1 MVELLLSSEGK
12 VKLYIPKADYKRLM
26 SGDLMNLPVFYNP
39 HMESNRDL
47 TIAFLKAASRVIGE
61 VRMLDLLAATGV
73 RGIRAAIEVP
83 VPTVLFNDL
92 NSEACKVIRLNIA
105 LNEISSTSTVF
116 NMDASTLPYYLCK
129 SKTRVNY
136 IDIDPFG
143 SPAPFVEPSIKLLS
157 ELKRSILGVT
167 ATDLTVL
174 FGRYPEKCYRIY
186 GSWSH
191 QVEYSKEVGLRIL
204 LGYIARIAAS
214 HGLKTE
220 VPIALY
226 HKHYLRAFIILT
238 RSTRDAVKWLIE
250 NIGYILHCPKCEWR
264 NAWKLDENIPASCE
278 RCGDRIIRLGPMWIG
293 KYKDLDIVRRTIINI
308 RTKDKVLLKR
318 LEILFDEVNDT
329 PWFYDLDRV
338 SKKLGIASIRV
349 SKLISSLRAHGY
361 PASRSHISFKSV
373 KTPASM
379 KFVESLAKLI

>member
-26 SGDLMNLPVFYNP
+26 SGELMNLPVFYNP
-39 HMESNRDL
+39 QMESNRDL
-47 TIAFLKAASRVIGE
+47 TIAFLKVTSRIIGK
-61 VRMLDLLAATGV
+61 VCMLDLLAATGV

-83 VPTVLFNDL
+83 VPVVLFNDL
-92 NSEACKVIRLNIA
+92 NAEACKVIRLNIA
-105 LNEISSTSTVF
+105 LNGISGTSAVF
-116 NMDASTLPYYLCK
+116 NMDASTLPYYLYK
-129 SKTRVNY
+129 LKTRVNY

-186 GSWSH
+186 GAWSH

-214 HGLKTE
+214 HGLKAE

-238 RSTRDAVKWLIE
+238 KSTKDTVKWLIE
-250 NIGYILHCPKCEWR
+250 NIGYILHCPKCGWR
-264 NAWKLDENIPASCE
+264 NIWKPGESLLARCE
-278 RCGDRIIRLGPMWIG
+278 ECGARIIKLGPMWVG
-293 KYKDLDIVRRTIINI
+293 RYKDLDIVRRTIINI

-318 LEILFDEVNDT
+318 LEILSNEDGDV
-329 PWFYDLDRV
+329 PWFYNLDKV

-349 SKLISSLRAHGY
+349 NKLISSLRVHGY
-361 PASRSHISFKSV
+361 SASRSHISFKSV

-379 KFVESLAKLI
+379 KVVESLAKLV